1 MIRRHMGEQLHDSV
15 TVGDEQTPTCHCT
28 VLGLVFFWAEHFWWL
43 STKNNEIYPEVAGY
57 CREAAFSGAS

>member
-28 VLGLVFFWAEHFWWL
+28 VLGLVFLGGAFLVAEYE
-43 STKNNEIYPEVAGY
+43 K
-57 CREAAFSGAS
+57 